1 MARQTC
7 DDSFTDEDFDELGV
21 RLCAR
26 IPEGFPPEWRN
37 RQLSVAVGLIFTEW
51 NGINRKFFEVYAVSS
66 VEGAMA
72 TMTRDDSSFLIYQF
86 LVDGVYPAFEWHADW
101 PLWRR
106 RDSPIV
112 KRTLVQGPEPWL
124 WHADRT
130 LFDIRREPLTP
141 YTGRLYLRV
150 GRREQA
156 DGARIWN
163 DCALA
168 LRRLYRKSARDLKST
183 GSLHPL

>member
-7 DDSFTDEDFDELGV
+7 DDSSNDEDFDELGV

-26 IPEGFPPEWRN
+26 LPEGFPPEWRN

-66 VEGAMA
+66 VEEAMA

-86 LVDGVYPAFEWHADW
+86 LVDGVYPAFEWDADW

-112 KRTLVQGPEPWL
+112 KRPLVQGPEPWL
-124 WHADRT
+124 WHADTT
-130 LFDIRREPLTP
+130 LFDIRREPLSP

-150 GRREQA
+150 GGREQA
-156 DGARIWN
+156 DAARIWN